1 MLTHLV
7 WGADIGGEFSDS
19 FQSGCSDAKPPFAIM
34 LGDWATRD
42 RIILCRAVPPEMTFS
57 CRGVKNLR
65 NKRFIC
71 EAQV

>member
-1 MLTHLV
+1 MFTHLV
-7 WGADIGGEFSDS
+7 WGADTGGKFSDS
-19 FQSGCSDAKPPFAIM
+19 FNSSCSYAKSPFAIM
-34 LGDWATRD
+34 VGDWATRD

-65 NKRFIC
+65 KKRFIC